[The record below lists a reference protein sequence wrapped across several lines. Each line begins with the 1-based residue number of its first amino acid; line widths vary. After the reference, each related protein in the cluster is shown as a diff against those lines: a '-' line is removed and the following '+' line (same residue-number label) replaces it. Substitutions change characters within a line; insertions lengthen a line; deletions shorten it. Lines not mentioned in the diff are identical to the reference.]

1 MPCCKLVASVF
12 AATAAAETRK
22 KPGFLPFLTPNPS
35 SEIILEVAE
44 MISAIANF
52 ISAIA
57 DLILEVA
64 GIILEITEIALAVAE
79 IILEV
84 SEMILEVAET
94 SSVNAFFSFA
104 VAEATSALADL
115 DSASAVFGFANAG
128 LRPARAEMLREG
140 GPGFSPVLPLAG
152 QKMWNDRFGETA
164 RIPGVG
170 LTKAGNK
177 SWHLKSASGM

>member
-22 KPGFLPFLTPNPS
+22 KHGFLPFLTPNPS
-35 SEIILEVAE
+35 SEIILEVAY
-44 MISAIANF
+44 F

-104 VAEATSALADL
+104 VAEALQRWL
-115 DSASAVFGFANAG
+115 IWIP
-128 LRPARAEMLREG
+128 PARFSGLPTPVCAR
-140 GPGFSPVLPLAG
+140 PGLKCCARAVPAFPRFCRLPAKKCGMTGLGKLLEFPVL
-152 QKMWNDRFGETA
+152 
-164 RIPGVG
+164 V
-170 LTKAGNK
+170 
-177 SWHLKSASGM
+177 

>member
-35 SEIILEVAE
+35 SEIILEVAYF
-44 MISAIANF
+44 ISAIAYF

-57 DLILEVA
+57 DF
-64 GIILEITEIALAVAE
+64 ALAVAE

-128 LRPARAEMLREG
+128 LRPARAEMLRAG

-152 QKMWNDRFGETA
+152 QKMWNDGFGETA